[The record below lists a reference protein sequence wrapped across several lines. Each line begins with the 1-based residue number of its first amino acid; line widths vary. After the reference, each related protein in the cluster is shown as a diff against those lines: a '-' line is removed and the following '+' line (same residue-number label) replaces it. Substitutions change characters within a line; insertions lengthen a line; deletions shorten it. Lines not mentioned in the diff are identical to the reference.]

1 MAFDEIN
8 SEHRVPGAERERCPS
23 GESSGASPKRALPQP
38 PAQRRAEQSRR
49 RERLRRSLFA
59 GVVTL
64 SLGLVA
70 TSMAMAQ
77 SAAPAAEAA
86 AAAAGEQMPEIPSK
100 NLWQIIWAGGPLM
113 LPIGFC
119 SVLTSI
125 FMFER
130 LLTLRRGRVAP
141 GPFVKRFL
149 HQLRE
154 GQLDRDRALRLC
166 EENGSPV
173 ATVFGA
179 AIRKWG
185 RPAVEVEQAVLDE
198 GERTVNSLRR
208 YLRVFNGVA
217 TISPLLGLL
226 GTVFGMI
233 RAFNEISSSNAMG
246 RPELLAGGI
255 SEALIT
261 TAAGLT
267 VAIPALSLY
276 LYFVSRVDQLIIEI
290 DALGQELV
298 RIVSAEGLSE
308 MPARRRTSSKEAA

>member
-1 MAFDEIN
+1 MAFEK
-8 SEHRVPGAERERCPS
+8 
-23 GESSGASPKRALPQP
+23 ASPAV
-38 PAQRRAEQSRR
+38 RRSEQSRR

-77 SAAPAAEAA
+77 SAAPTAEAA

-100 NLWQIIWAGGPLM
+100 NLWQIIYAGGVLM

-308 MPARRRTSSKEAA
+308 MPTRRRTSSKEAA

>member
-1 MAFDEIN
+1 MA
-8 SEHRVPGAERERCPS
+8 SEKA
-23 GESSGASPKRALPQP
+23 P
-38 PAQRRAEQSRR
+38 PAVRRVEQSRR

-64 SLGLVA
+64 SLGLIA

-77 SAAPAAEAA
+77 SAAPAAEAG

-100 NLWQIIWAGGPLM
+100 NLWQIIWAGGVLM

-179 AIRKWG
+179 AVRKWG

>member
-1 MAFDEIN
+1 MI
-8 SEHRVPGAERERCPS
+8 
-23 GESSGASPKRALPQP
+23 
-38 PAQRRAEQSRR
+38 
-49 RERLRRSLFA
+49 
-59 GVVTL
+59 
-64 SLGLVA
+64 
-70 TSMAMAQ
+70 
-77 SAAPAAEAA
+77 
-86 AAAAGEQMPEIPSK
+86 
-100 NLWQIIWAGGPLM
+100 
-113 LPIGFC
+113 
-119 SVLTSI
+119 
-125 FMFER
+125 
-130 LLTLRRGRVAP
+130 P

-154 GQLDRDRALRLC
+154 GQLDREKALRFAKKTAARWPT
-166 EENGSPV
+166 SS
-173 ATVFGA
+173 ARRFASGA
-179 AIRKWG
+179 S
-185 RPAVEVEQAVLDE
+185 PAVEVEQAVLDE

-233 RAFNEISSSNAMG
+233 RAFNEISGSNAMG

-298 RIVSAEGLSE
+298 RIVSAEGLE
-308 MPARRRTSSKEAA
+308 RNADRRRTSSKEAA

>member
-1 MAFDEIN
+1 MA
-8 SEHRVPGAERERCPS
+8 S
-23 GESSGASPKRALPQP
+23 GKAP
-38 PAQRRAEQSRR
+38 PAVRRVEQSRR

-64 SLGLVA
+64 SLGLIA

-77 SAAPAAEAA
+77 SAAPAAEAG

-100 NLWQIIWAGGPLM
+100 NLWQIIWAGGVLM

-179 AIRKWG
+179 AVRKWG